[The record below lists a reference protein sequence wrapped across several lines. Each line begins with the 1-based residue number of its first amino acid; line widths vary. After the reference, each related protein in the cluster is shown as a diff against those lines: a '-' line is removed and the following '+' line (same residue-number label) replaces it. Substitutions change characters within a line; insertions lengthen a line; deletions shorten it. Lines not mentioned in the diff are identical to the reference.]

1 MSLLL
6 SIILLG
12 TGLSMFFV
20 KDSIKKL
27 GILYLTVICLS
38 SVYIPFKIPYLT
50 NATEYVSF
58 CFLISQWKIL
68 RQNWTLIS
76 KTILYPVFIILFI
89 GSILTW
95 FNSPSY
101 LDIWGLITIIKTDFL
116 GRYLLILYPFLCIK
130 DVNSI
135 KKIVPIIYWSFTIL
149 FVFAVINYILH
160 YNYFVDWA
168 LKSGGTVSSIMAD
181 MGGKYSNAMRF
192 RVSGMFP
199 NAFNYGYTC
208 IGVLFL
214 FIYFK
219 HLKLISDI
227 KFYTV
232 VIYSL
237 FGIVTCG
244 CRTIILVTIIAFF
257 VYLLLYY
264 KLLKSI
270 RILVFILLALFIC
283 SIIIPSIYDLFDKM
297 LSIFSNNSDVE
308 GSSIE
313 MREEQWLATLFWLND
328 KFMFGQGYG
337 FLRLTLEFGTDN
349 FSAVEL
355 RGLENVTMVYLLERG
370 IIGVIV
376 FYSLYM
382 FLIVYFIRKL
392 KQYKLES
399 SLGMTLLIAS
409 IVFANATGILLSYL
423 ITYLNVGIIL
433 CIINVNKKRIIVNG
447 KSLCRYSDL

>member
-12 TGLSMFFV
+12 TGFSLFFV

-27 GILYLTVICLS
+27 GILYFTVICLS
-38 SVYIPFKIPYLT
+38 AVYIPFKIPYLT

-68 RQNWTLIS
+68 KQNWNNIN
-76 KTILYPVFIILFI
+76 KTILYPVFLILFI

-95 FNSPSY
+95 LNSPLYS
-101 LDIWGLITIIKTDFL
+101 DIWGLITIIKTDFL
-116 GRYLLILYPFLCIK
+116 GKYLLLLYPFLCIK
-130 DVNSI
+130 DIDSLKRI
-135 KKIVPIIYWSFTIL
+135 IPMIYWSFTIL
-149 FVFAVINYILH
+149 FIFAVINYILH

-168 LKSGGTVSSIMAD
+168 LKTGDTISSIMAD
-181 MGGKYSNAMRF
+181 MGGKYSNTLRF

-219 HLKLISDI
+219 HLKLVSNRR
-227 KFYTV
+227 FYAIIV
-232 VIYSL
+232 YSL

-244 CRTIILVTIIAFF
+244 CRTVIFVTIIAFC

-264 KLLKSI
+264 KLLRSL
-270 RILVFILLALFIC
+270 RILTISLLLLFIC
-283 SIIIPSIYDLFDKM
+283 TIIFPSIYDLFDKM
-297 LSIFSNNSDVE
+297 LSIFSNNSNVE

-355 RGLENVTMVYLLERG
+355 RGIENVTMVYLLERG

-376 FYSLYM
+376 FYLSHIY
-382 FLIVYFIRKL
+382 LIIYLIRKL
-392 KQYKLES
+392 KHSKLES
-399 SLGMTLLIAS
+399 SLGVTLLIALL
-409 IVFANATGILLSYL
+409 VFANATGILLSYL
-423 ITYLNVGIIL
+423 TTYLNVGIFL
-433 CIINVNKKRIIVNG
+433 CIIYANKKRLIANE
-447 KSLCRYSDL
+447 KSLRCHSDL